1 MRVSGFTFARDAVRL
16 GYPLVPAIRSVLPLV
31 DEMIVNVGVSGDGTR
46 ALVESIGDP
55 RIEILDTEWD
65 ETRLDRGRVLAEQ
78 TDRAL
83 ERCRGDL
90 CLYVQADEALHED
103 DHPALRAAMER
114 LHATPDL
121 EGLLVDYLH
130 FYGSF
135 HTVGASRRWYRREV
149 RVVKNGLGIRSW
161 KDAQGFRRWDP
172 PPGRDAPAPR
182 SLAPGDPA
190 RKLRVGHSGARMFH
204 YGWVRP
210 PDLQRDRLAA
220 FERLYQGEG
229 ARARR
234 LARGFDY
241 DVTEKVRPFRGTH
254 PGPMREW
261 VAAADWEFHSRPRR
275 VRFRHLDQFRE
286 DVLDLVEAA
295 TGWRIGEYRNYE
307 WIR

>member
-1 MRVSGFTFARDAVRL
+1 
-16 GYPLVPAIRSVLPLV
+16 
-31 DEMIVNVGVSGDGTR
+31 
-46 ALVESIGDP
+46 
-55 RIEILDTEWD
+55 
-65 ETRLDRGRVLAEQ
+65 
-78 TDRAL
+78 
-83 ERCRGDL
+83 
-90 CLYVQADEALHED
+90 
-103 DHPALRAAMER
+103 
-114 LHATPDL
+114 
-121 EGLLVDYLH
+121 
-130 FYGSF
+130 
-135 HTVGASRRWYRREV
+135 
-149 RVVKNGLGIRSW
+149 
-161 KDAQGFRRWDP
+161 
-172 PPGRDAPAPR
+172 
-182 SLAPGDPA
+182 
-190 RKLRVGHSGARMFH
+190 MFH